1 MDLSQLE
8 TFLAVAEERSFSR
21 AAVRLHRTQP
31 AVSQV
36 IRKLEESI
44 GEILFD
50 RAARDGSLTAA
61 GMLLRDY
68 ALRLLALRREAS
80 SALGELKNLERGHLH
95 VAANEYT
102 CIYLLPAIAAYRSS
116 FPHITVTVHRTLAS
130 HVPEELARRSF
141 ELGVLSFRPDPEQ
154 FRSIA
159 VYGDSLALIV
169 SPSHPL
175 ASAARVSIRE
185 LGKEIF
191 IAHNVASPLRSRV
204 IETFE
209 RYRTPLNMEIELPT
223 IEAIKLF
230 VARGNGVALVPHLT
244 VARELETGSLVSV
257 PVGELEIRRVLR
269 VVYRRQATLS
279 YAARAFLRTLRKLA
293 RQHGPPFYFQVE
305 KAGTEKAGDQVSD
318 ELRLRAGTRRQI
330 AQ

>member
-1 MDLSQLE
+1 MDLTQLE

-36 IRKLEESI
+36 IRKLEESV
-44 GEILFD
+44 GETLFD

-61 GMLLRDY
+61 GALLRDY
-68 ALRLLALRREAS
+68 ALRLLALRREAT
-80 SALGELKNLERGHLH
+80 SALGELRNVERGHLEI
-95 VAANEYT
+95 AANEYT
-102 CIYLLPAIAAYRSS
+102 CMYLLPAIDAFRHS

-141 ELGVLSFRPDPEQ
+141 ELGVISFQPDPEQ
-154 FRSIA
+154 FRTIA
-159 VYGDSLALIV
+159 VYGDSLAFIV

-175 ASAARVSIRE
+175 AGASRVSIND
-185 LGKEIF
+185 LGKETF

-209 RYRTPLNMEIELPT
+209 RFRTPLNMEIELPT

-230 VARGNGVALVPHLT
+230 VAMGNGVALVPHLT
-244 VARELETGSLVSV
+244 VARELETGALVRV
-257 PVGELEIRRVLR
+257 PVDELQIDRLLR
-269 VVYRRQATLS
+269 VVHRRQATVS
-279 YAARAFLRTLRKLA
+279 YAARAFLRTLRQLA
-293 RQHGPPFYFQVE
+293 RQHGPPFYFRVE
-305 KAGTEKAGDQVSD
+305 KAGTEGIGNR
-318 ELRLRAGTRRQI
+318 E
-330 AQ
+330 